1 MRRRTRRR
9 LRSFVPAI
17 EAFARFL
24 SELSLRDEIAQQL
37 RRLEA
42 RAERRCEVLGD
53 AEADVEA
60 DEISEPERSHW
71 MVVAELHCPID
82 VLGTGNAFF
91 QHANRLEPDRN
102 AQARRREAGAVAHEA
117 RRLAHRLR

>member
-1 MRRRTRRR
+1 G
-9 LRSFVPAI
+9 V
-17 EAFARFL
+17 
-24 SELSLRDEIAQQL
+24 DGG
-37 RRLEA
+37 
-42 RAERRCEVLGD
+42 AERRGWRRGD
-53 AEADVEA
+53 AGTDVEA

-102 AQARRREAGAVAHEA
+102 AQARRREAGAVAHED
-117 RRLAHRLR
+117 RRLAHRLRDFADRVRRVVGRPVPADDLDTLPT